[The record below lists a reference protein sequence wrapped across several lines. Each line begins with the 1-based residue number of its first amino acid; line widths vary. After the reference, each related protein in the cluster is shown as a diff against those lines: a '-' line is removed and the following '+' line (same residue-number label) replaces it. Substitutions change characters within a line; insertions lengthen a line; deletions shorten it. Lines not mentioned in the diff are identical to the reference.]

1 MSPLATLRA
10 QLDHVGMTGIA
21 ALSAW
26 VALAL
31 LALPQLPALARRV
44 RASPRESALLVA
56 LTLAAFALRRSLPW
70 GPLSFGEAER
80 LDALFAPVPN
90 RCLSMCSVPVAA
102 ALLRRL
108 GAGIDAVLRE
118 TPAAFGALGVTAA
131 YLLARAARMRAGA
144 AAVAGAV
151 VLTWPAHVHYSTSL
165 TFSVEGATLW
175 TLALAAALAPAD
187 TLRFRPAVVALLAA
201 LGVLTRPELRLLLP
215 PLALATAGWSWR
227 ERRIGLA
234 VLTPLLLPY
243 LPFLRPENAPTSDMG
258 MIFARSLFHDAALCP
273 WWWPYLAV
281 AGLVAAL
288 ARREQRVPAAVVA
301 VSFGLLSAVYLTHST
316 EANPHWGQWRYF
328 VVLVPF
334 VAFGVAALAD
344 GLALGDARWQRAV
357 APALLV
363 AAALT
368 LAPSLRDLRRVEDHI
383 AEFDFLRT
391 SAPRVLRDGTEVLV
405 LSNEHDPARRHVRIE
420 VLPRMALATRLGP
433 LALPRGCAR
442 SGDPRFRLR
451 DLEVVAQ
458 RCPET
463 LAPDTVVYLGLSRA
477 PERLAALEDRF
488 TLVPIEERTV
498 RAVVS
503 SWIINVQARRFAAPA
518 AGSGQ
523 PFDPSSV
530 AGTRAVEVPV
540 HLGWYR
546 LVPRGAR
553 LAAR

>member
-1 MSPLATLRA
+1 
-10 QLDHVGMTGIA
+10 
-21 ALSAW
+21 
-26 VALAL
+26 
-31 LALPQLPALARRV
+31 
-44 RASPRESALLVA
+44 
-56 LTLAAFALRRSLPW
+56 
-70 GPLSFGEAER
+70 
-80 LDALFAPVPN
+80 
-90 RCLSMCSVPVAA
+90 
-102 ALLRRL
+102 
-108 GAGIDAVLRE
+108 
-118 TPAAFGALGVTAA
+118 
-131 YLLARAARMRAGA
+131 
-144 AAVAGAV
+144 
-151 VLTWPAHVHYSTSL
+151 
-165 TFSVEGATLW
+165 
-175 TLALAAALAPAD
+175 
-187 TLRFRPAVVALLAA
+187 
-201 LGVLTRPELRLLLP
+201 
-215 PLALATAGWSWR
+215 
-227 ERRIGLA
+227 

-258 MIFARSLFHDAALCP
+258 EIFARRLFHDAALCP
-273 WWWPYLAV
+273 WWWPYLAA
-281 AGLVAAL
+281 AGLAAAL
-288 ARREQRVPAAVVA
+288 ARRALRVPAAVMAVA
-301 VSFGLLSAVYLTHST
+301 FGLLSAVYLTHST

-344 GLALGDARWQRAV
+344 GLARGDAWWQRAV

-368 LAPSLRDLRRVEDHI
+368 LAPSLRDLRRVEDYI
-383 AEFDFLRT
+383 AEFDFLRA
-391 SAPRVLRDGTEVLV
+391 SARRVLRDDTEVLV
-405 LSNEHDPARRHVRIE
+405 LSNDHDPARRHVRIE

-433 LALPRGCAR
+433 LALPRGCER
-442 SGDPRFRLR
+442 SDDPRVRLR

-477 PERLAALEDRF
+477 PERLVALEDRF

-503 SWIINVQARRFAAPA
+503 SWIINMQARSFAAPA

-523 PFDPSSV
+523 LFDPSTV

-540 HLGWYR
+540 HFGWYR